1 MTAPFRINSW
11 SPLSVLLQRTSH
23 ESQLFNFRQW
33 HRFWRFLRVSTLKV
47 QACRAEPS
55 QTTGVPSSNR
65 LEIVMFFQQR
75 MLECQCDLW
84 VIGLEQIEPRQRL
97 NGICTEWM
105 GHDGTNSATQRTR
118 LRAVIKPVMVC
129 KESTA
134 DHSAWKFCRQT
145 FDYLTTGYVKLRK
158 CSKKTLRLIP
168 QWRMVG

>member
-1 MTAPFRINSW
+1 MAPILAIPEGLHLKGPGLYS
-11 SPLSVLLQRTSH
+11 RT
-23 ESQLFNFRQW
+23 ESN
-33 HRFWRFLRVSTLKV
+33 HRSSIVEPTGNRHVFSTKGM
-47 QACRAEPS
+47 S
-55 QTTGVPSSNR
+55 
-65 LEIVMFFQQR
+65 
-75 MLECQCDLW
+75 MLDLW

-134 DHSAWKFCRQT
+134 DHSAWKFSRQT

-158 CSKKTLRLIP
+158 CSKKTLHLIP
-168 QWRMVG
+168 QWRKRRGSHEKQLVE